1 MSGAI
6 DRRDLTFKALAG
18 LVGGAIGWI
27 PVELVSHNHSLT
39 ETMSN
44 WQIIGNFLAM
54 ALMAGA
60 IGGLVLAAE
69 DNSLELTPRVRS
81 RFMRG
86 FVVCVLLSLPATYY
100 SNIAFRAILSAGGW
114 GVDQAGSDFY
124 MVLARVVG
132 WTLMGMMLGAGVGLA
147 TLSLPN
153 VLKGASGGTVGGFVG
168 GLTFDLIASL
178 SQSGM
183 LSRLVGLS
191 AIGLA
196 IGLFIGLVQE
206 LTKAAWIAV
215 EAGRLKGRQFRL
227 AGAAVTIGRAE
238 ENQVGLFGDPGVQA
252 RHARIEKT
260 AAGYAIRNLAVQ
272 EGTLVNGSRIETVA
286 LHDGDRIKISDYEM
300 TFHER
305 TAAHPAH
312 LATTAA
318 AARSYAPPIAPSI
331 PGGTGNSIAGS
342 APSASSSSPSS
353 SAEQSLHATNLS
365 PYLAGTAGQRFTL
378 RADAATRLGRALDN
392 DIVISDASV
401 SRYHAAIEAANG
413 AFRVRDLGSQNGTWL
428 GGSRVSEAPLSSGDA
443 VKLGDAE
450 FTFHA

>member
-27 PVELVSHNHSLT
+27 PVEIVSHNHSLT

-44 WQIIGNFLAM
+44 WQVIGNFLAM

-86 FVVCVLLSLPATYY
+86 FIVCVLLSFPATYY

-147 TLSLPN
+147 TFSLPN
-153 VLKGASGGTVGGFVG
+153 VLKGAAGGWVGGIVG
-168 GLTFDLIASL
+168 GLTFDLIAAL

-183 LSRLVGLS
+183 PSRLVGLS

-227 AGAAVTIGRAE
+227 EGAAVTIGRAE

-252 RHARIEKT
+252 RHARIDKT

-272 EGTLVNGSRIETVA
+272 EGTLVNGHRIETVA
-286 LHDGDRIKISDYEM
+286 LHDGDRIRISDYEM

-312 LATTAA
+312 LATPAP
-318 AARSYAPPIAPSI
+318 AARSYAAQPIAAST
-331 PGGTGNSIAGS
+331 PGEAGSSVAGS
-342 APSASSSSPSS
+342 APSASSS
-353 SAEQSLHATNLS
+353 AQSGPAPNST
-365 PYLAGTAGQRFTL
+365 PYLAGAAGQRFTL
-378 RADAATRLGRALDN
+378 RAGAATRLGRALDN

-428 GGSRVSEAPLSSGDA
+428 GGNRVSEAPLSSGDA
-443 VKLGDAE
+443 VILGDAE